1 MKMQYHIY
9 ESAFKLWYCMTE
21 RAGRGYASERDDAMK
36 EAMLYQKLDDD
47 RVKCGVC
54 PHRCVIADGK
64 RGICGV
70 RENRQGTLYALN
82 YGKAVAVAIEP
93 IEKKPLFHFL
103 PRTEIYSFATVGC
116 NLRCLW
122 CQNWDISQNPK
133 PNRSIIGEDITP
145 EEHVKRA
152 IAAGVPAIAYTY
164 TEPIIFVEYA
174 LETMKLARE
183 KGLKNVWKTAG
194 YMTKETLDA
203 IIPYL
208 DAANVDLKGPDDA
221 VYVKYCGGEAQ
232 PVMET
237 IKYLYKAGVH
247 LEITTLVVPGVND
260 RPDQLERMARF
271 IAGEVGK
278 DVPWHVNRFFPG
290 WKMMDAPITSMET
303 LKLAEEIGRKVGL
316 QHVHIGNV

>member
-1 MKMQYHIY
+1 
-9 ESAFKLWYCMTE
+9 
-21 RAGRGYASERDDAMK
+21 MK
-36 EAMLYQKLDDD
+36 EAMLYQKLADGK
-47 RVKCGVC
+47 VKCGVC
-54 PHRCVIADGK
+54 PHRCTIADGK

-70 RENRQGTLYALN
+70 RENRQGILYALN

-103 PRTEIYSFATVGC
+103 PRTQIYSFATVGC

-133 PNRSIIGEDITP
+133 PQRPIIGEDITP

-152 IAAGVPAIAYTY
+152 LAAGVPSIAYTY

-174 LETMKLARE
+174 LDTMKLARG

-194 YMTKETLDA
+194 YMTRETLEA
-203 IIPYL
+203 ITPYL

-221 VYVKYCGGEAQ
+221 FYVKYCGGEVQ

-247 LEITTLVVPGVND
+247 IEVTTLVIPGVND
-260 RPDQLERMARF
+260 SPEQLEKMAHF
-271 IAGEVGK
+271 IADEVGK

-290 WKMMDAPITSMET
+290 WKMMDAPITSMDS
-303 LKLAEEIGRKVGL
+303 LKLAEEIGKKAGL
-316 QHVHIGNV
+316 RYVHIGNV